1 MLENIIYLVP
11 MISVMVF
18 SLLERFAFN
27 RQTLDAKTRPIFLIV
42 LINLLVSLVFSASLL
57 FPFVILVAPLQ
68 FFTIAE
74 LNIPEFLII
83 ILSILIIDFIYYV
96 THRLHHRIPLLW
108 RLHRLHHSDTQ
119 INAQTTLLHHPLELV
134 TNNLFVILGAV
145 MLGLPTIALFY
156 YGIILGLHSA
166 FTHIEFAIPPKLER
180 YMRWFFITPN
190 YHHRHHAKA
199 LKISNTNFG
208 MLFVYWDWLFKTA
221 LFNDDKDSND
231 YGIQLKETPIRI
243 TLWHF
248 LTNPLR

>member
-1 MLENIIYLVP
+1 MCI
-11 MISVMVF
+11 
-18 SLLERFAFN
+18 RD
-27 RQTLDAKTRPIFLIV
+27 R
-42 LINLLVSLVFSASLL
+42 SLVFSASLL

-231 YGIQLKETPIRI
+231 YGIQLKEMPIRI
-243 TLWHF
+243 TLWHY